1 MSAGVPSFTIDGAA
15 VGKQA
20 ALQAFGQ
27 AVQDVF
33 AVEFV
38 DPAVVER
45 PVDVAAWHLGTIML
59 GVFSGPPIL
68 FDRTPALIARSG
80 LDHMLV
86 QLYTEGGFSGMAGSQ
101 VITVTRGDI
110 CVFDLTDTLST
121 RSTAFTNYSL
131 LIPRDALRSA
141 LDDLSPLHGMV
152 LPSSAPLAGILSE
165 YIIALATRVPSLDE
179 REALLAA
186 LATAALTSTV
196 LAGEAYRGMGQRTC
210 GDRRSPLRQ
219 VCAYIDA
226 HIQDPDLDTD
236 RIAKE
241 LGLSRA
247 SLYRLFAS
255 AGGVG
260 RYIRRRRLSGA
271 ALELSDPTRR
281 VRIGEVALRWGFVND
296 ASFSRAFR
304 QAFGIAP
311 RVARERNLAFLAPI
325 DEVGPGCT
333 KEQTFAQWM
342 RTLHAN
348 NVTPGKGGADGG
360 KPG

>member
-1 MSAGVPSFTIDGAA
+1 MSGEVPSFSIDGRE
-15 VGKQA
+15 VGRDV
-20 ALQAFGQ
+20 ALQAFGG

-33 AVEFV
+33 GVDLV
-38 DPAVVER
+38 DPSTALRPIDVV
-45 PVDVAAWHLGTIML
+45 AWHLGTIML
-59 GVFSGPPIL
+59 GVFSGPAL
-68 FDRTPALIARSG
+68 FFDRPPALVARSG
-80 LDHMLV
+80 LDHILV
-86 QLYTEGGFSGMAGSQ
+86 QLYTEGGFSGMAGSKP
-101 VITVTRGDI
+101 ITVVAGDI

-121 RSTAFTNYSL
+121 RSTAFSNLSL

-152 LPSSAPLAGILSE
+152 VPSSTPLAGILAE
-165 YIIALATRVPSLDE
+165 YMISLASRVPALDA

-196 LAGEAYRGMGQRTC
+196 LAGEAPRGHQRST

-219 VCAYIDA
+219 VCAYIDD
-226 HIQDPDLDTD
+226 HIQDPELDAD
-236 RIAKE
+236 QIART

-247 SLYRLFAS
+247 SLYRLFVTS
-255 AGGVG
+255 GGVG

-296 ASFSRAFR
+296 ASFARAFR

-311 RVARERNLAFLAPI
+311 RAARERNLAFLAPME
-325 DEVGPGCT
+325 DEGATGIT
-333 KEQTFAQWM
+333 EQGFAYWM

-348 NVTPGKGGADGG
+348 NGTPGK
-360 KPG
+360 